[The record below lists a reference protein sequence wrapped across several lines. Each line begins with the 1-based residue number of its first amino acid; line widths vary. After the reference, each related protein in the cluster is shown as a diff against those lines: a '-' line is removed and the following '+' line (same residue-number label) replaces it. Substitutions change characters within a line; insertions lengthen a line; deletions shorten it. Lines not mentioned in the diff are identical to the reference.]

1 MEESLTK
8 KWYAVEKYQLD
19 LGQIFPCR
27 FSIYDTC
34 GNVIILCSK
43 YEKMNELNIGGCF
56 HIDILYIQSEA
67 EDVQE
72 EHLAAT
78 ILYLSLALYCLLYT
92 DVQKQLG
99 GGNAFSFIYI

>member
-56 HIDILYIQSEA
+56 YMWRDYGER
-67 EDVQE
+67 
-72 EHLAAT
+72 EHLMLLLCYRST
-78 ILYLSLALYCLLYT
+78 ISVFGTTGIHRCI
-92 DVQKQLG
+92 KQLG